1 MGFISRKLSSA
12 CGTMCIC
19 CPAMRSRSRQ
29 PVKRYK
35 KLVAEI
41 FPKSPEGQPSERKLV
56 KLCEYAGKNPIRIP
70 KITKLLEERFYKELR
85 NGHLNMV
92 RVVVDTYSK
101 LLCMC
106 DKQMAYFAA
115 SLLTLINELLGCSR
129 QVSLQIAGCQTL
141 TRFIYSQ
148 TDGTYAH
155 NIEKFVLKVC
165 SVAREAK
172 EDHQKRPLRA
182 ACLQCLSAMVWYM
195 GNFSHFFEDIDTAI
209 QQAKPAWQTL
219 MFGSVEAQVEF
230 SFSQI
235 WLGSHAL
242 LPKLKPGKF
251 RLGSARWFLASENSE
266 LVCCPLGGERFHIV
280 VLSSVCQIVYVTLDN
295 YEGGVHNEEERAEQC
310 HHWVDEVIRCE
321 GRGAADASTCSVAVR
336 VPPERKN
343 ISSLTREEIEN
354 PRIWAQICLQ
364 RMAELGKE
372 STTMRQV
379 LEPML
384 VYFDTRHHWSPPE
397 GLAMKF
403 LCDMAYFVEVP
414 EYQMRI
420 LNGVIRHMDHKNVA
434 HDPIAKSC
442 VVQVAASLARQ
453 IRSGASLADVGC
465 VSDLLRHLRKSL
477 QSTASPIGET
487 EGNLNIHLQNSI
499 ESCLL
504 EVAKGINNSRPLF
517 DLMVIA
523 LEKLPPVGIV
533 ARATLGSV
541 LILAY
546 VLVAVYSQ
554 LQQAFP
560 EALLVQLLKA
570 ILHPDTEA
578 RNVAHQIFAILLF
591 PSSCRTYETRRWKS
605 SSSTTF
611 ASVTA
616 LLEKLRKD
624 KDSIRAGDHGD
635 TGLDD
640 CRGREYLDGEC
651 KQAWTRKSSPN
662 LHKLS
667 SIIDGTAGASNF
679 PEESCV
685 MKLSEDQIAQLLSGF
700 WIQANLSDNLPS
712 NFEAIAHSYCLTLI
726 SSHIKNTNHSL
737 VVRFFQ
743 LPLSLRNVSLCANY
757 GMLPPAGQRSLFITS
772 TAMLLFAAKMYHMHE
787 LNDLLKSQVSLN
799 FDPYLGVDENFQVY
813 VKPQAGVKQYGS
825 ASDNQAATLYMSEL
839 QDKNIIESDKVLVE
853 TIARYLCCIV
863 KVEEEELL
871 NQLSAAFSP
880 DDAFIFAPKA
890 LRELDH
896 TQILGH
902 LKELSSLDGE
912 LSISSVVEDDV
923 TSSFSAMNICG
934 QKVPSSPSGAHIMSI
949 GQLLESAL
957 EVAGQVVGTSVL
969 TSPLSY
975 STMAGHCEALETGTR
990 KKLSNWLA
998 HETTSAGHA
1007 FPLLADGRALISK
1020 VPCHINPVQ
1029 EGAAPQDQYSA
1040 LRLPPA
1046 SPFDNFLRAVSGPTP
1061 MFAGVSA

>member
-1 MGFISRKLSSA
+1 M
-12 CGTMCIC
+12 
-19 CPAMRSRSRQ
+19 
-29 PVKRYK
+29 KRYK
-35 KLVAEI
+35 KLVGEM

-92 RVVVDTYSK
+92 SVVVDTYNN

-129 QVSLQIAGCQTL
+129 QVSLQIAGCRTL

-155 NIEKFVLKVC
+155 NIEKFVLRVC
-165 SVAREAK
+165 NVAREAK

-195 GNFSHFFEDIDTAI
+195 GNFSHFFEDIA
-209 QQAKPAWQTL
+209 
-219 MFGSVEAQVEF
+219 E
-230 SFSQI
+230 
-235 WLGSHAL
+235 
-242 LPKLKPGKF
+242 
-251 RLGSARWFLASENSE
+251 
-266 LVCCPLGGERFHIV
+266 
-280 VLSSVCQIVYVTLDN
+280 IVYVALDN
-295 YEGGVHNEEERAEQC
+295 YEGHVHSEDERAEQR
-310 HHWVDEVIRCE
+310 HHWVDEVVRRE
-321 GRGAADASTCSVAVR
+321 GRVAADASTCSVAVR
-336 VPPERKN
+336 VPPERKD

-354 PRIWAQICLQ
+354 PRVWAQICLQ
-364 RMAELGKE
+364 RMAGLGKE

-384 VYFDTRHHWSPPE
+384 VYFDNRHHWSPPE

-477 QSTASPIGET
+477 QSTASPIGEN

-504 EVAKGINNSRPLF
+504 EVAKGINDLRPLF

-541 LILAY
+541 LILAH

-570 ILHPDTEA
+570 MLHPDTEA

-591 PSSCRTYETRRWKS
+591 PSSCRTYETRRWQS

-616 LLEKLRKD
+616 LLEKLRKE
-624 KDSIRAGDHGD
+624 KDSIRADHGD

-640 CRGREYLDGEC
+640 CRGREFLEGEC

-662 LHKLS
+662 FHKLS
-667 SIIDGTAGASNF
+667 SIIDRTAGGSNF
-679 PEESCV
+679 PEEPCV
-685 MKLSEDQIAQLLSGF
+685 MKLSEDQIAQLLCGF

-726 SSHIKNTNHSL
+726 SSHTKNANHSL

-787 LNDLLKSQVSLN
+787 LNDLLKSQVSLDV
-799 FDPYLGVDENFQVY
+799 DPCLGVDENFQVY

-839 QDKNIIESDKVLVE
+839 QDKNIIESDKVLLE

-871 NQLSAAFSP
+871 NQLSATFSP

-912 LSISSVVEDDV
+912 LSMSSVVEDDV
-923 TSSFSAMNICG
+923 TSSFSAMNACG
-934 QKVPSSPSGAHIMSI
+934 QKVPSSPSGTHIMSI

-969 TSPLSY
+969 TAPLSY

-1007 FPLLADGRALISK
+1007 FPLLADGQALISK
-1020 VPCHINPVQ
+1020 VPCHINPV
-1029 EGAAPQDQYSA
+1029 EGVAPQDQYSA